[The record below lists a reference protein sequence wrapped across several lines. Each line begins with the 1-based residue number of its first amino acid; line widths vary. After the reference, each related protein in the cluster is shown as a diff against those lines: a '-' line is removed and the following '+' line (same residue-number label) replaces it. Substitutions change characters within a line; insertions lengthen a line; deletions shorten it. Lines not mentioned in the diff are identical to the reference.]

1 MSNLA
6 SSEMR
11 KISVP
16 SKTTEEVKDP
26 SEVLADN
33 QKLLAEIH
41 SLKDTNEQLEKQ
53 LRFQT
58 QVRYCNFTTTDWS
71 SGLPKKFPMGWTLNS
86 PIWPNAD

>member
-26 SEVLADN
+26 SEILADN

-58 QVRYCNFTTTDWS
+58 QVRLQFYHHGLVIGATVARLHVPVPTS
-71 SGLPKKFPMGWTLNS
+71 STSQF
-86 PIWPNAD
+86 